1 MGKLSLTVA
10 LGDYDR
16 TFALRTGM
24 ICPEGVELNVL
35 LDT

>member
-1 MGKLSLTVA
+1 MGKRSLTVA

-24 ICPEGVELNVL
+24 ICPRGVELNVL